1 MVRYCVRAVT
11 AAASAWLIVATSTGP
26 ARAFD
31 QPPAGGEAL
40 PSFGEPGISPDGSE
54 IAFVSGGDIWTVSS
68 GGGEARLLVSHPAT
82 ESRPL
87 YSPDGNYLAF
97 VSTRTGN
104 GDIYVLALKTGAL
117 RRLTFDDA
125 PEMLDGWSAD
135 QRWIYFSSSSHDV
148 AGMNDIYRVAWD
160 GGTPMPVSADRY
172 VNEYFAAPGPDQKI
186 AFTAR
191 GLASSQ
197 WWRKGHSHID
207 ESEILDL

>member
-87 YSPDGNYLAF
+87 YSPDGELP
-97 VSTRTGN
+97 R
-104 GDIYVLALKTGAL
+104 L
-117 RRLTFDDA
+117 RVHAHRQRRHLRPRAQDRGVA
-125 PEMLDGWSAD
+125 PP
-135 QRWIYFSSSSHDV
+135 DV
-148 AGMNDIYRVAWD
+148 RRRA
-160 GGTPMPVSADRY
+160 
-172 VNEYFAAPGPDQKI
+172 
-186 AFTAR
+186 
-191 GLASSQ
+191 
-197 WWRKGHSHID
+197 
-207 ESEILDL
+207 